1 MIQMQGACGTCPS
14 STATLKM
21 GIEKALRASF
31 GDQLVK
37 VVQVKKQEAPVELE
51 AVDKHLD
58 MLRPAIVNYGGSCE
72 VVEVTPP
79 VCRLRY
85 VGPAPIRQGIQA
97 AIKDKFP
104 TILEVEF
111 SET

>member
-1 MIQMQGACGTCPS
+1 MIEMQGACGSCPS

-21 GIEKALRASF
+21 GIEKALKASF
-31 GDQLVK
+31 GDKLLQ
-37 VVQVKKQEAPVELE
+37 VVQVKKQEAPVDLE
-51 AVDKHLD
+51 AVDAHLD
-58 MLRPAIVNYGGSCE
+58 MLRPAIVNYGGSCDVLE
-72 VVEVTPP
+72 VAPP
-79 VCRLRY
+79 TCRLKY

-111 SET
+111 AED